1 MGSFGG
7 NSATHSSP
15 MNPLRI
21 VLLAALAA
29 SLLPA
34 CDGSRTAPEDF
45 AAGLRTQNA
54 RLTARVDS
62 LTQRLAILEQE
73 QAGRTPAAAGP
84 TLLRDWDLT
93 YLREHGLK
101 DPVPEIKA
109 SLARHTHLIPQE
121 GVLGGANQVFED
133 KIFVLNRR
141 WVLAYFEDGH
151 NVGNILLSYQVNKGK
166 ITWKVIRSELF

>member
-7 NSATHSSP
+7 NRATLLSP
-15 MNPLRI
+15 MKTLRI
-21 VLLAALAA
+21 ALLAALAA
-29 SLLPA
+29 CSLPA
-34 CDGSRTAPEDF
+34 CDGSRTPADDP
-45 AAGLRTQNA
+45 AARLREQNA
-54 RLTARVDS
+54 RLNARVDS

-73 QAGRTPAAAGP
+73 QAGRTPLVPGP
-84 TLLRDWDLT
+84 TLLRDWDIT
-93 YLREHGLK
+93 YLKEHGLK

-109 SLARHTHLIPQE
+109 SLARNTHLIPQE

-133 KIFVLNRR
+133 KIFVLNRK

-151 NVGNILLSYQVNKGK
+151 NVGNILLSYKVNNGK

>member
-1 MGSFGG
+1 MK
-7 NSATHSSP
+7 TP
-15 MNPLRI
+15 WI

-29 SLLPA
+29 ACLPA
-34 CDGSRTAPEDF
+34 CDGARTPADDP
-45 AAGLRTQNA
+45 AAALREQNA

-84 TLLRDWDLT
+84 TLLRDWDIA
-93 YLREHGLK
+93 YLKQRGLK

-109 SLARHTHLIPQE
+109 SLARNTHLIPQE
-121 GVLGGANQVFED
+121 GVLGGSNQVVED
-133 KIFVLNRR
+133 KIFVLNRK

-151 NVGNILLSYQVNKGK
+151 HVGNILLSYRVNRGK
-166 ITWKVIRSELF
+166 ITWKVIRSELL

>member
-1 MGSFGG
+1 MHTF
-7 NSATHSSP
+7 
-15 MNPLRI
+15 RI

-29 SLLPA
+29 CSLPA
-34 CDGSRTAPEDF
+34 CDESRTPTSEPG
-45 AAGLRTQNA
+45 AGLRAQNA

-73 QAGRTPAAAGP
+73 KAGSTPPAAGP
-84 TLLRDWDLT
+84 TLLREWDIA
-93 YLREHGLK
+93 YLKEHGLK

-109 SLARHTHLIPQE
+109 SLARNTHIIPQE
-121 GVLGGANQVFED
+121 GVLGGTNQVFED
-133 KIFVLNRR
+133 KIFVLNRK

-151 NVGNILLSYQVNKGK
+151 NVGNILLSYRVKNGK